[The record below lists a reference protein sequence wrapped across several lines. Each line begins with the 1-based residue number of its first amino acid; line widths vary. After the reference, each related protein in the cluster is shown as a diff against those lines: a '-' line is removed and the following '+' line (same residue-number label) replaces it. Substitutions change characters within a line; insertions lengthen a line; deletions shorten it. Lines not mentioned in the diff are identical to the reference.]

1 MNILDKISESLQN
14 GSVDGLTSSPPVPI
28 VTNEDSLKEL
38 TPKLFF
44 VLRND
49 SFGTRPAR
57 PSQGCTIGTHP
68 TRTLRLSAD

>member
-28 VTNEDSLKEL
+28 VTNEDSLKKL
-38 TPKLFF
+38 APKLSY

-49 SFGTRPAR
+49 SFGIR
-57 PSQGCTIGTHP
+57 PSRPSRGCRMIRGQSISSRP
-68 TRTLRLSAD
+68 I